1 MPATARRAADV
12 GHRVMPHDKGQAET
26 QIFTSCMTEENQM
39 LIRKVLVVDDSA
51 TDLKKLEQI
60 VAGAGYIVITATSG
74 KEALERV
81 RNDHP
86 DAVLLDIIMND
97 MNGFQVCRAI
107 NADAATR
114 NIPVVLVSSKKEKTD
129 QVWGVEQGA
138 RAYVTKPFTS
148 DQILDQLRA
157 L

>member
-1 MPATARRAADV
+1 MA
-12 GHRVMPHDKGQAET
+12 
-26 QIFTSCMTEENQM
+26 
-39 LIRKVLVVDDSA
+39 IRKVLIVDDSA

-60 VAGAGYIVITATSG
+60 VAGAGYTVITAVSG

-81 RNDHP
+81 KNDRP

-97 MNGFQVCRAI
+97 LNGFQVCRAI
-107 NADAATR
+107 NADAASKNTR
-114 NIPVVLVSSKKEKTD
+114 VVLVSSKREKID

-138 RAYVTKPFTS
+138 VAYVTKPFTPE
-148 DQILDQLRA
+148 QILEQLQA

>member
-1 MPATARRAADV
+1 M
-12 GHRVMPHDKGQAET
+12 
-26 QIFTSCMTEENQM
+26 S
-39 LIRKVLVVDDSA
+39 IRKVLIVDDSA

-60 VAGAGYIVITATSG
+60 VSGAGYTVITAVSG

-81 RNDHP
+81 KADRP

-97 MNGFQVCRAI
+97 LNGFQVCRAI
-107 NADAATR
+107 HSDETTKNT
-114 NIPVVLVSSKKEKTD
+114 PVVLVSSKREKID

-138 RAYVTKPFTS
+138 VGYVMKPFTPE
-148 DQILDQLRA
+148 QILDQLRA